1 MPSVIRL
8 SPECPPGNLSINR
21 HPLSQ
26 SLHSA
31 RLRNFMETWP
41 FDEKSNFLRW
51 LDCHPGASP
60 LVYIHG
66 LGCASSSDYLP
77 VVTSPH
83 YSGTRSWLV
92 DLPGSGF
99 SDKPVTARYDSGSL
113 STILQ
118 TWITSTGVS
127 TISLFGHSAGA
138 FIALKMA
145 TAMSPQPE
153 RLILC
158 TPGVND
164 YGIALLESI
173 TAMSESEFIATGFKQ
188 LVMQLKNEGGNDVWL
203 GPFQVSSPLAI
214 YQWAESTL
222 DDNQKNWLEILSR
235 LPIAKGV
242 ILPDNAS
249 PDDIERY
256 ISAGCLVELVPDCSH
271 MMAYDNPNGLAAA
284 ISRMMY
290 HL

>member
-1 MPSVIRL
+1 M
-8 SPECPPGNLSINR
+8 
-21 HPLSQ
+21 
-26 SLHSA
+26 
-31 RLRNFMETWP
+31 
-41 FDEKSNFLRW
+41 
-51 LDCHPGASP
+51 
-60 LVYIHG
+60 
-66 LGCASSSDYLP
+66 
-77 VVTSPH
+77 
-83 YSGTRSWLV
+83 
-92 DLPGSGF
+92 
-99 SDKPVTARYDSGSL
+99 
-113 STILQ
+113 LQ

-145 TAMSPQPE
+145 TTMSPQPE

-173 TAMSESEFIATGFKQ
+173 TAMSESEFIATGFNQ

-242 ILPDNAS
+242 ILPDSAS

-256 ISAGCLVELVPDCSH
+256 TRAGCLVELVPNCGH
-271 MMAYDNPNGLAAA
+271 MLAYDNPDGLAAS